1 MGTLNEKTGDT
12 IDVVTPG
19 NENLQRES
27 FDEKVSIDDVAR
39 QLNATPE
46 EVLEARELSRSLSLE
61 ETKSSAERLV
71 QQHGLDPN
79 FPAGA
84 LERLKE
90 FLANE
95 DILANPDSHSRE
107 ISEAKIEVS
116 LLTSNSPYAE
126 VRAVVDPHDDTSM
139 PVATIRAWTIGLFF
153 VVFIA
158 FINQLFSVR
167 QPSITLRAEVV
178 QLLAYPVGKA
188 AEKWLPDVGFTLF
201 GVRHSLN
208 PGPFNKKEHML
219 ISIMASVGKTL
230 PSSRY
235 IIFTQWMDRYFGQ
248 KYAKS
253 FSYQILL
260 ALSTNLMGFG
270 LAGLCRRFLVYPSF
284 CLWPASLVTIA
295 LNSSLHNEANHPV
308 SGPFKKIYNMSRY
321 RFFMVAFAA
330 MFVWF
335 WFPDYIFGALSLFNW
350 IAWIAPN
357 NFTLT
362 AITGV
367 NKGLGFNPIPTF
379 DWNVATHVVQPLVVP
394 FRVTFNTFIGVFLGG
409 ITIIGLYWTNAYNTA
424 YLPINSNLMYNHF
437 GGSYNVSKILD
448 GRGWLDEAKYQA
460 YSPVYLAASSI
471 TMYYY
476 FFAVYAAT
484 VSYAILYHRH
494 DIALGFRSLW
504 RSFKKEASTDFKDVH
519 TRLMS
524 NYPEVPEWWYLILNL
539 AAIAFGVAAV
549 AAWPTETSVGVVFFG
564 IALALVFVIPTGII
578 FATTGMEVEF
588 NVLAEF
594 IGGAWEP
601 GNALAMNFFK
611 CFGYVTTAHAL
622 DFANDLKLAHY
633 LKIPQRHTF
642 AAQVVAVF
650 VSAFVC
656 TGVMNFQISNI
667 PDLCSTNQKD
677 RFTCPGVNTYFT
689 AAVLFGSLGARKVFG
704 SGGIYT
710 ALLSA
715 FPVGFALP
723 FVFYYFQRKFP
734 RTHWFAKIHPVMILS
749 GGISWSPY
757 NIAYMWPAVLPGW
770 LSMVYLRQRYLAFW
784 SKYNYVLSAAFSTAI
799 AIAGV
804 IIFFAVSYHG
814 FEINWWGNDSESG
827 CESTACTLLKLP
839 KGEYFGPRV
848 GTYADKLHFEWFVSR
863 TTNQLPGVFNS
874 SFWKTLVLQASST
887 EPAILYAIL
896 ALGAAHEASNIDAC
910 IVKREPS
917 SPETADQQEHL
928 SLQYYNKSIY
938 HLQKH
943 LRTPSTES
951 IRVVLVV
958 CTVYICMEFMQK
970 RYKTGFLHF
979 RHSLQLLGTLLRS
992 SAPTSS
998 CDPAD
1003 DWFVDVIPR
1012 LDIQATLLTNEFYQ
1026 GAGTKHTSSIWPPM
1040 PQLFQSVRDASQSLD
1055 GLLFRAYQLQKDGAA
1070 AGPAE
1075 DAADIFELLATQQT
1089 LRNEL
1094 ESWIQAFDIFKART
1108 WNFVTDRERLA
1119 YGPLPIYHTMAYIIT
1134 NTSLNPGNELIFDLY
1149 TSHFA
1154 SVVASARQLLEATSS
1169 ANMPTPAAESSP
1181 EDFTHQ
1187 NEHVSDTGLV
1197 PPLFFTAVKCRVP
1210 RIRRQALELLLASQ
1224 RQEGIWDAILSAR
1237 IAKEVMV
1244 LEERGLYEG
1253 DVDEKRASPDFVI
1266 PVLPGPPRIH
1276 KLWIEVPEEPRGD
1289 ILLSIQR
1296 IFPEGKRETL
1306 GRRFHAEHDY
1316 WTSVPVT
1323 LRVAKV
1329 TEQAK

>member
-1 MGTLNEKTGDT
+1 MGALDEKTGDT
-12 IDVVTPG
+12 IDAVTPVDA
-19 NENLQRES
+19 NPQRES
-27 FDEKVSIDDVAR
+27 FDDKVSLDEVAR

-46 EVLEARELSRSLSLE
+46 EVLEAREHSLALSLE
-61 ETKSSAERLV
+61 ETKESAERLV
-71 QQHGLDPN
+71 HQHGLDPN

-90 FLANE
+90 FLAND
-95 DILANPDSHSRE
+95 DIFANPDAHTRE
-107 ISEAKIEVS
+107 IGEAKIEVS
-116 LLTSNSPYAE
+116 LLTTNSPYAE
-126 VRAVVDPHDDTSM
+126 VRAVVDAHDDVTL
-139 PVATIRAWTIGLFF
+139 PVSTIRSWTIGLFF

-188 AEKWLPDVGFTLF
+188 AERWLPDVGFTLF

-235 IIFTQWMDRYFGQ
+235 I
-248 KYAKS
+248 K
-253 FSYQILL
+253 
-260 ALSTNLMGFG
+260 
-270 LAGLCRRFLVYPSF
+270 V
-284 CLWPASLVTIA
+284 
-295 LNSSLHNEANHPV
+295 NHPV
-308 SGPFKKIYNMSRY
+308 PGPFKRIYSMSRY
-321 RFFMVAFAA
+321 RLFLAAFAA

-350 IAWIAPN
+350 VAWIAPN

-362 AITGV
+362 ALTGV
-367 NKGLGFNPIPTF
+367 KKGLGFNPLPTF

-394 FRVTFNTFIGVFLGG
+394 FRVTLNTFVGVFLGG
-409 ITIIGLYWTNAYNTA
+409 ITIIGLYWTNAYNTG

-484 VSYAILYHRH
+484 VSYAILFHRH
-494 DIALGFRSLW
+494 DIALGFRSLL
-504 RSFKKEASTDFKDVH
+504 RSFKKEASNDFKDVH
-519 TRLMS
+519 TRMMS

-656 TGVMNFQISNI
+656 TGVMNFQIENI

-715 FPVGFALP
+715 FPVGFAVP
-723 FVFYYFQRKFP
+723 FIFYFFQRKFP
-734 RTHWFAKIHPVMILS
+734 RTHWFSKIHPVMILS

-770 LSMVYLRQRYLAFW
+770 VSMVYLRQRYLAFW

-827 CESTACTLLKLP
+827 CEATACTRLALP
-839 KGEYFGPRV
+839 KGEYFGPRI
-848 GTYADKLHFEWFVSR
+848 GTYA
-863 TTNQLPGVFNS
+863 
-874 SFWKTLVLQASST
+874 A
-887 EPAILYAIL
+887 
-896 ALGAAHEASNIDAC
+896 
-910 IVKREPS
+910 
-917 SPETADQQEHL
+917 
-928 SLQYYNKSIY
+928 
-938 HLQKH
+938 
-943 LRTPSTES
+943 
-951 IRVVLVV
+951 
-958 CTVYICMEFMQK
+958 
-970 RYKTGFLHF
+970 
-979 RHSLQLLGTLLRS
+979 
-992 SAPTSS
+992 
-998 CDPAD
+998 
-1003 DWFVDVIPR
+1003 
-1012 LDIQATLLTNEFYQ
+1012 
-1026 GAGTKHTSSIWPPM
+1026 
-1040 PQLFQSVRDASQSLD
+1040 
-1055 GLLFRAYQLQKDGAA
+1055 
-1070 AGPAE
+1070 
-1075 DAADIFELLATQQT
+1075 
-1089 LRNEL
+1089 
-1094 ESWIQAFDIFKART
+1094 
-1108 WNFVTDRERLA
+1108 
-1119 YGPLPIYHTMAYIIT
+1119 
-1134 NTSLNPGNELIFDLY
+1134 
-1149 TSHFA
+1149 
-1154 SVVASARQLLEATSS
+1154 
-1169 ANMPTPAAESSP
+1169 
-1181 EDFTHQ
+1181 
-1187 NEHVSDTGLV
+1187 
-1197 PPLFFTAVKCRVP
+1197 
-1210 RIRRQALELLLASQ
+1210 
-1224 RQEGIWDAILSAR
+1224 
-1237 IAKEVMV
+1237 
-1244 LEERGLYEG
+1244 
-1253 DVDEKRASPDFVI
+1253 
-1266 PVLPGPPRIH
+1266 
-1276 KLWIEVPEEPRGD
+1276 
-1289 ILLSIQR
+1289 
-1296 IFPEGKRETL
+1296 
-1306 GRRFHAEHDY
+1306 
-1316 WTSVPVT
+1316 
-1323 LRVAKV
+1323 
-1329 TEQAK
+1329 

>member
-12 IDVVTPG
+12 IDVVTPADA
-19 NENLQRES
+19 NLQRES
-27 FDEKVSIDDVAR
+27 FDGKVSIDDVAR

-61 ETKSSAERLV
+61 ETRSSAERLV

-95 DILANPDSHSRE
+95 DILVNPDSHSRE

-126 VRAVVDPHDDTSM
+126 VRAVVDPHDDASM

-308 SGPFKKIYNMSRY
+308 PGPFKKIYNMSRY

-448 GRGWLDEAKYQA
+448 GRGWLDETKYQA

-814 FEINWWGNDSESG
+814 FEITWWGNDSESG

-848 GTYADKLHFEWFVSR
+848 GTYA
-863 TTNQLPGVFNS
+863 G
-874 SFWKTLVLQASST
+874 
-887 EPAILYAIL
+887 
-896 ALGAAHEASNIDAC
+896 
-910 IVKREPS
+910 
-917 SPETADQQEHL
+917 
-928 SLQYYNKSIY
+928 
-938 HLQKH
+938 
-943 LRTPSTES
+943 
-951 IRVVLVV
+951 
-958 CTVYICMEFMQK
+958 
-970 RYKTGFLHF
+970 
-979 RHSLQLLGTLLRS
+979 
-992 SAPTSS
+992 
-998 CDPAD
+998 
-1003 DWFVDVIPR
+1003 
-1012 LDIQATLLTNEFYQ
+1012 
-1026 GAGTKHTSSIWPPM
+1026 
-1040 PQLFQSVRDASQSLD
+1040 
-1055 GLLFRAYQLQKDGAA
+1055 
-1070 AGPAE
+1070 
-1075 DAADIFELLATQQT
+1075 
-1089 LRNEL
+1089 
-1094 ESWIQAFDIFKART
+1094 
-1108 WNFVTDRERLA
+1108 
-1119 YGPLPIYHTMAYIIT
+1119 
-1134 NTSLNPGNELIFDLY
+1134 
-1149 TSHFA
+1149 
-1154 SVVASARQLLEATSS
+1154 
-1169 ANMPTPAAESSP
+1169 
-1181 EDFTHQ
+1181 
-1187 NEHVSDTGLV
+1187 
-1197 PPLFFTAVKCRVP
+1197 
-1210 RIRRQALELLLASQ
+1210 
-1224 RQEGIWDAILSAR
+1224 
-1237 IAKEVMV
+1237 
-1244 LEERGLYEG
+1244 
-1253 DVDEKRASPDFVI
+1253 
-1266 PVLPGPPRIH
+1266 
-1276 KLWIEVPEEPRGD
+1276 
-1289 ILLSIQR
+1289 
-1296 IFPEGKRETL
+1296 
-1306 GRRFHAEHDY
+1306 
-1316 WTSVPVT
+1316 
-1323 LRVAKV
+1323 
-1329 TEQAK
+1329 

>member
-12 IDVVTPG
+12 IDVVAPADV
-19 NENLQRES
+19 NPQRES
-27 FDEKVSIDDVAR
+27 FDEKISVDEVAK

-46 EVLEARELSRSLSLE
+46 EVLEAREHSRSLSLQ
-61 ETKSSAERLV
+61 ETREAAERLV
-71 QQHGLDPN
+71 SQHNLDPN

-84 LERLKE
+84 LERLKA
-90 FLANE
+90 FLAND
-95 DILANPDSHSRE
+95 DILTNPDSHARE
-107 ISEAKIEVS
+107 ISEAKVEVS
-116 LLTSNSPYAE
+116 LLTTNSPYAE
-126 VRAVVDPHDDTSM
+126 VRAVVDPHDDPSL
-139 PVATIRAWTIGLFF
+139 PVSTIRAWVIGLAF

-188 AEKWLPDVGFTLF
+188 AERFLPDVGFTLF

-270 LAGLCRRFLVYPSF
+270 LAGLCRRFLVYPAF

-295 LNSSLHNEANHPV
+295 LNSSLHNETNHPV
-308 SGPFKKIYNMSRY
+308 AGPFKKIYSISRY
-321 RFFMVAFAA
+321 RFFLAAFAC

-350 IAWIAPN
+350 VAWIAPD

-367 NKGLGFNPIPTF
+367 RKGLGFNPLPTF

-394 FRVTFNTFIGVFLGG
+394 FRVTFNTFIGVFIGG

-448 GRGWLDEAKYQA
+448 SRGWLDEAKYQA

-484 VSYAILYHRH
+484 ISYAILFHRH
-494 DIALGFRSLW
+494 DIALGFKSLLP
-504 RSFKKEASTDFKDVH
+504 SFKKEASQDFKDVH
-519 TRLMS
+519 TRMMS

-539 AAIAFGVAAV
+539 LAIAFGVAAV

-656 TGVMNFQISNI
+656 TGVMNFQIENI

-677 RFTCPGVNTYFT
+677 RFSCPGVNTYFT

-715 FPVGFALP
+715 FPVGFAIPIL
-723 FVFYYFQRKFP
+723 FYVFQRRFP
-734 RTHWFAKIHPVMILS
+734 RTHWVAKIHPVMILS

-757 NIAYMWPAVLPGW
+757 NIAYMWPAVIPGW

-784 SKYNYVLSAAFSTAI
+784 SKYNYVLSAALSTAI
-799 AIAGV
+799 AIAAVG
-804 IIFFAVSYHG
+804 IFFAVSYHG
-814 FEINWWGNDSESG
+814 FEVNWWGNDSEKG
-827 CESTACTLLKLP
+827 CEATACTRLKLP
-839 KGEYFGPRV
+839 KGEYFGPRI
-848 GTYADKLHFEWFVSR
+848 GTYA
-863 TTNQLPGVFNS
+863 G
-874 SFWKTLVLQASST
+874 
-887 EPAILYAIL
+887 
-896 ALGAAHEASNIDAC
+896 
-910 IVKREPS
+910 
-917 SPETADQQEHL
+917 
-928 SLQYYNKSIY
+928 
-938 HLQKH
+938 
-943 LRTPSTES
+943 
-951 IRVVLVV
+951 
-958 CTVYICMEFMQK
+958 
-970 RYKTGFLHF
+970 
-979 RHSLQLLGTLLRS
+979 
-992 SAPTSS
+992 
-998 CDPAD
+998 
-1003 DWFVDVIPR
+1003 
-1012 LDIQATLLTNEFYQ
+1012 
-1026 GAGTKHTSSIWPPM
+1026 
-1040 PQLFQSVRDASQSLD
+1040 
-1055 GLLFRAYQLQKDGAA
+1055 
-1070 AGPAE
+1070 
-1075 DAADIFELLATQQT
+1075 
-1089 LRNEL
+1089 
-1094 ESWIQAFDIFKART
+1094 
-1108 WNFVTDRERLA
+1108 
-1119 YGPLPIYHTMAYIIT
+1119 
-1134 NTSLNPGNELIFDLY
+1134 
-1149 TSHFA
+1149 
-1154 SVVASARQLLEATSS
+1154 
-1169 ANMPTPAAESSP
+1169 
-1181 EDFTHQ
+1181 
-1187 NEHVSDTGLV
+1187 
-1197 PPLFFTAVKCRVP
+1197 
-1210 RIRRQALELLLASQ
+1210 
-1224 RQEGIWDAILSAR
+1224 
-1237 IAKEVMV
+1237 
-1244 LEERGLYEG
+1244 
-1253 DVDEKRASPDFVI
+1253 
-1266 PVLPGPPRIH
+1266 
-1276 KLWIEVPEEPRGD
+1276 
-1289 ILLSIQR
+1289 
-1296 IFPEGKRETL
+1296 
-1306 GRRFHAEHDY
+1306 
-1316 WTSVPVT
+1316 
-1323 LRVAKV
+1323 
-1329 TEQAK
+1329 

>member
-1 MGTLNEKTGDT
+1 MGALDEKTGDT
-12 IDVVTPG
+12 IDAVTPVDA
-19 NENLQRES
+19 NP
-27 FDEKVSIDDVAR
+27 
-39 QLNATPE
+39 QLSN
-46 EVLEARELSRSLSLE
+46 ELS
-61 ETKSSAERLV
+61 KSAERLV
-71 QQHGLDPN
+71 HQHGLDPN

-90 FLANE
+90 FLAND
-95 DILANPDSHSRE
+95 DIFANPDAHTRE
-107 ISEAKIEVS
+107 IGEAKIEVS
-116 LLTSNSPYAE
+116 LLTTNSPYAE
-126 VRAVVDPHDDTSM
+126 VRAVVDAHDDVTL
-139 PVATIRAWTIGLFF
+139 PVSTIRSWTIGLFF

-188 AEKWLPDVGFTLF
+188 AERWLPDVGFTLF

-295 LNSSLHNEANHPV
+295 LNSSLHNGKSNQPLRGVFAR
-308 SGPFKKIYNMSRY
+308 KKEKSHVQIPPLPGRVC
-321 RFFMVAFAA
+321 RHVRL
-330 MFVWF
+330 VLV
-335 WFPDYIFGALSLFNW
+335 PGLHLRALSLFNW
-350 IAWIAPN
+350 VAWIAPN

-362 AITGV
+362 ALTGV
-367 NKGLGFNPIPTF
+367 KKGLGFNPLPTF

-394 FRVTFNTFIGVFLGG
+394 FRVTLNTFVGVFLGG
-409 ITIIGLYWTNAYNTA
+409 ITIIGLYWTNAYNTG

-484 VSYAILYHRH
+484 VSYAILFHRH
-494 DIALGFRSLW
+494 DIALGFRSLL
-504 RSFKKEASTDFKDVH
+504 RSFKKEASNDFKDVH
-519 TRLMS
+519 TRMMS

-549 AAWPTETSVGVVFFG
+549 AAWPTEVRLFFSPCDPMRKRERLTRILQTSVGVVFFG

-656 TGVMNFQISNI
+656 TGVMNFQIENI
-667 PDLCSTNQKD
+667 PDLCSTAVLRRLDLLNVRGIPLTELCPTCRNQKD

-715 FPVGFALP
+715 FPVGFAVP
-723 FVFYYFQRKFP
+723 FIFYFFQRKFP
-734 RTHWFAKIHPVMILS
+734 RTHWFSKIHPVMILS

-770 LSMVYLRQRYLAFW
+770 VSMVYLRQRYLAFW

-827 CESTACTLLKLP
+827 CEATACTRLALP
-839 KGEYFGPRV
+839 KGEYFGPRI
-848 GTYADKLHFEWFVSR
+848 GTYA
-863 TTNQLPGVFNS
+863 
-874 SFWKTLVLQASST
+874 A
-887 EPAILYAIL
+887 
-896 ALGAAHEASNIDAC
+896 
-910 IVKREPS
+910 
-917 SPETADQQEHL
+917 
-928 SLQYYNKSIY
+928 
-938 HLQKH
+938 
-943 LRTPSTES
+943 
-951 IRVVLVV
+951 
-958 CTVYICMEFMQK
+958 
-970 RYKTGFLHF
+970 
-979 RHSLQLLGTLLRS
+979 
-992 SAPTSS
+992 
-998 CDPAD
+998 
-1003 DWFVDVIPR
+1003 
-1012 LDIQATLLTNEFYQ
+1012 
-1026 GAGTKHTSSIWPPM
+1026 
-1040 PQLFQSVRDASQSLD
+1040 
-1055 GLLFRAYQLQKDGAA
+1055 
-1070 AGPAE
+1070 
-1075 DAADIFELLATQQT
+1075 
-1089 LRNEL
+1089 
-1094 ESWIQAFDIFKART
+1094 
-1108 WNFVTDRERLA
+1108 
-1119 YGPLPIYHTMAYIIT
+1119 
-1134 NTSLNPGNELIFDLY
+1134 
-1149 TSHFA
+1149 
-1154 SVVASARQLLEATSS
+1154 
-1169 ANMPTPAAESSP
+1169 
-1181 EDFTHQ
+1181 
-1187 NEHVSDTGLV
+1187 
-1197 PPLFFTAVKCRVP
+1197 
-1210 RIRRQALELLLASQ
+1210 
-1224 RQEGIWDAILSAR
+1224 
-1237 IAKEVMV
+1237 
-1244 LEERGLYEG
+1244 
-1253 DVDEKRASPDFVI
+1253 
-1266 PVLPGPPRIH
+1266 
-1276 KLWIEVPEEPRGD
+1276 
-1289 ILLSIQR
+1289 
-1296 IFPEGKRETL
+1296 
-1306 GRRFHAEHDY
+1306 
-1316 WTSVPVT
+1316 
-1323 LRVAKV
+1323 
-1329 TEQAK
+1329 